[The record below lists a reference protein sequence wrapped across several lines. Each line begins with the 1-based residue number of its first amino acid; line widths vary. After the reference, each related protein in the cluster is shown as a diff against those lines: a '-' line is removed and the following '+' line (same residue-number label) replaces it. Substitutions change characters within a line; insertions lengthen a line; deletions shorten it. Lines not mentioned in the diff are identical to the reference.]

1 MPCRNAMLKRTSQ
14 EVIWPHSLAL
24 WSFIVRQ
31 NSFSYWTIVSNHPE
45 SWVTMWREW
54 RPGEGAGKRDSWGW
68 AFGIGAK
75 VRKLFMFPR
84 DLACA
89 WNKGVLERGSQ
100 IDIKPICSLNHLTYQ
115 TRCVDVQ
122 ILYLGLI
129 PVSKGSSYRIVYHV
143 NIQST
148 SQ

>member
-1 MPCRNAMLKRTSQ
+1 
-14 EVIWPHSLAL
+14 
-24 WSFIVRQ
+24 
-31 NSFSYWTIVSNHPE
+31 
-45 SWVTMWREW
+45 
-54 RPGEGAGKRDSWGW
+54 
-68 AFGIGAK
+68 
-75 VRKLFMFPR
+75 MFPS